1 MAFSL
6 KKLRSNLTN
15 YFGIFYNYLLHA
27 IYWGS
32 VPAIILYG
40 LFSKPYSPIVQAAW
54 AFLTGQ
60 QEPQYDPM
68 YGGMPPGYGMPPM

>member
-6 KKLRSNLTN
+6 KALYANFNRF
-15 YFGIFYNYLLHA
+15 FGNFYTYLLYG

-40 LFSKPYSPIVQAAW
+40 LFSKPYSPMVLAAW
-54 AFLTGQ
+54 GMLTGK
-60 QEPQYDPM
+60 EPEPDM
-68 YGGMPPGYGMPPM
+68 YGGHPGMHGF